1 MADTRS
7 MTTRFGSN
15 TTGLKQGVGEV
26 VEQLKKLNKELV
38 DNQYKQKDC
47 NKAISD
53 AKKELN
59 KLNQETK
66 NGENANADQK
76 KRIEELNKTI
86 EEEKLKLSQLRTE
99 QTSLKQTISETSKQV
114 VDNNKEWTVLK
125 ATLANLAS
133 DTLQMLARK
142 LVQVGQTVLQV
153 GQQFSAS
160 MSEVAAISGASA
172 EDLERL
178 EQTAREYGAT
188 TKFSASES
196 AQALK
201 YMALAGWDANQSID
215 ALGSVLDLA
224 AAGGMDLARASD
236 IVTDYITAFGLS
248 AQDAAHFADVMAYAM
263 AHSNTNVEQLGEAYK
278 NCASTAA
285 SMGYSLE
292 EVTAVLMTMANAGV
306 KGGEAGTTLNAIMTR
321 LATDTKGCATELHNM
336 GIEIYDDN
344 DNLKSLSEI
353 LTLVA
358 GAFEGL
364 SDKSDATLAKIIAG
378 QNQYAG
384 FQTILK
390 GLSESAEA
398 SGQSFMDYAEAL
410 NNADGASKGMAKT
423 MSDNLSG
430 DLKTM
435 QSAFEELALKIYE
448 DGEQPVRSLVQ
459 TITKQGVPALE
470 IIFNQLDKIVA
481 IVITAGSA
489 IAAFKLSTF
498 TPFLSLLKTAGTL
511 LGIYG
516 AAARTATIEQIKL
529 NVAQSASPMGVFIT
543 LLGGLASAMTMILLS
558 THDNTDATKELNE
571 ETENYLAT
579 LNQLESKQNQRLTDA
594 ETEHQTLKKLVQRYD
609 ELRNSVSLTEDKK
622 RELDTIAADLA
633 KTMGKSVDDLKDKDG
648 AYKDLTQDIDKYIE
662 KLKKQIQY
670 ETSKEGLTEAY
681 KAYNQ
686 AKEKTIEYN
695 KRIEEQQEHI
705 NDLEIYYHEESLRL
719 AKKMQTD
726 LSGTNYKG
734 MIKDLAIERDKILK
748 EEQKKLDSLTGA
760 WADYYNQASNAA
772 VAVRDYSVELGSSS
786 GAAEEFEKNMEALN
800 GTVSETGNKTTEAGK
815 AVDDLS
821 GSLETAAKSADDL
834 DKAMTDSL
842 SNASDTLSMIDK
854 IKKEVSDSGKIS
866 LSTLNSIIKKY
877 PELTDKVYEYIGG
890 LTDEKSVL
898 EGLDKAYRTD
908 VDNYNT
914 ALGQKKLLQNGF
926 LKTAAENNAEL
937 INKYKDQYNIDL
949 QNFTTVE
956 AAKIA
961 AKKQLQ
967 EQYEKSMANLRD
979 KYEVIG
985 HYQGQEIVYNKEA
998 GRLATNEETQAY
1010 FKARQEAENSY
1021 FDFDGDE
1028 FAKQLAED
1036 VGKAV
1041 SNITADGMMKLAGSS
1056 GSSGSSGGSTAS
1068 SKSSDTST
1076 ITVSGRGVSGSGK
1089 TAVAARLQWLERLSA
1104 LGKTTEKEQAEY
1116 LQRWLNT
1123 LSMSDDE
1130 AYQLEKKLYD
1140 LKKKLVETEE
1150 KEKEERLKAQ
1160 QQKEKEQY
1168 DIALAALKNLTDA
1181 RIEQQK
1187 KLTQIAEE
1195 NADKRI
1201 AAIDRE
1207 MKKRNEQAE
1216 DDKRKAELDKISAR
1230 LKYEQLE
1237 ELDRYELEKRK
1248 QQIIDE
1254 QADVDYQRQQ
1264 EADKEKIRSGTAV
1277 LTTRYNANIS
1287 GLQTN
1292 YDNLINRIAALAGTQ
1307 TAAQKIVN
1315 NNQQQNFNIINNA
1328 LSSDQIARKIAREI
1342 YNG

>member
-66 NGENANADQK
+66 NGENANAEQK

-133 DTLQMLARK
+133 NTLQMLARK

-248 AQDAAHFADVMAYAM
+248 AQDSAHFADVMAYAM

-448 DGEQPVRSLVQ
+448 DGEQPIRNIVR
-459 TITKQGVPALE
+459 TITTQGIPALE
-470 IIFNQLDKIVA
+470 NLIQHLDTLVPIVVA
-481 IVITAGSA
+481 AGTAFLSYKSA
-489 IAAFKLSTF
+489 IALQTLITGLAKAMG
-498 TPFLSLLKTAGTL
+498 LLETATE
-511 LGIYG
+511 G
-516 AAARTATIEQIKL
+516 AAAAQNALNTAQEVSPAGAF
-529 NVAQSASPMGVFIT
+529 VAVIGLIVSGLTAYTVISANAADKT
-543 LLGGLASAMTMILLS
+543 
-558 THDNTDATKELNE
+558 DNLNE
-571 ETENYLAT
+571 QTENYLAT
-579 LNQLESKQNQRLTDA
+579 LNELQAVQKSKIKDTESEMLVLERMSKQ
-594 ETEHQTLKKLVQRYD
+594 YD
-609 ELRNSVSLTEDKK
+609 ELREKTSRSADEERKLQI
-622 RELDTIAADLA
+622 LAQDLA
-633 KTMGKSVDDLKDKDG
+633 KSLGKSIEELKNKDG
-648 AYKDLTQDIDKYIE
+648 TYRSLAKDIDLYIE
-662 KLKKQIQY
+662 KLKEQIQY
-670 ETSKEGLTEAY
+670 ETAKEGLTEAY

-686 AKEKTIEYN
+686 AKEKTLEYN
-695 KRIEEQQEHI
+695 EKIKEQEKEITRIE
-705 NDLEIYYHEESLRL
+705 LEYEDKIQKAKNRPGGDFHEWEGLERER
-719 AKKMQTD
+719 D
-726 LSGTNYKG
+726 R
-734 MIKDLAIERDKILK
+734 AIE
-748 EEQKKLDSLTGA
+748 EENKKLDKLKGT
-760 WADYYNQASNAA
+760 WTDYYNQASNAA
-772 VAVRDYSVELGSSS
+772 VAVRDYSIELGSSS

-821 GSLETAAKSADDL
+821 GSLETAAKSAEEL
-834 DKAMTDSL
+834 EKEIKQIDKAMTDSL

-1140 LKKKLVETEE
+1140 LKKKLAETEE

>member
-1 MADTRS
+1 MAETRS

-15 TTGLKQGVGEV
+15 TTGLKQGVSEV

-66 NGENANADQK
+66 NGENANAEQK

-99 QTSLKQTISETSKQV
+99 QTSLKQVISETSKSV

-248 AQDAAHFADVMAYAM
+248 AQDSAHFADVMAYAM

-390 GLSESAEA
+390 GLSGSAEA

-470 IIFNQLDKIVA
+470 LVFKQLDKIAA
-481 IVITAGSA
+481 IVVSAGSA
-489 IAAFKLSTF
+489 ILAYK
-498 TPFLSLLKTAGTL
+498 
-511 LGIYG
+511 IYTVG
-516 AAARTATIEQIKL
+516 ATI
-529 NVAQSASPMGVFIT
+529 AQQGFSAALAATPMGAFAVV
-543 LLGGLASAMTMILLS
+543 LGGLAGAMAMILSS
-558 THDNTDATKELNE
+558 TNDNTNATKELNE

-579 LNQLESKQNQRLTDA
+579 LNQIESKQKQRLTDA

-686 AKEKTIEYN
+686 AKGKTIEYN
-695 KRIEEQQEHI
+695 KRIKEQQEHI

-1056 GSSGSSGGSTAS
+1056 GSSGGSTAS

-1140 LKKKLVETEE
+1140 LKKKLAETEE

-1207 MKKRNEQAE
+1207 IKKRNEQAE

-1287 GLQTN
+1287 GLQAN

>member
-1 MADTRS
+1 MAETRS

-248 AQDAAHFADVMAYAM
+248 AQDSAHFADVMAYAM

-470 IIFNQLDKIVA
+470 LVFKQLDKIAA
-481 IVITAGSA
+481 IVVSAGSA
-489 IAAFKLSTF
+489 ILAYK
-498 TPFLSLLKTAGTL
+498 
-511 LGIYG
+511 IYTVG
-516 AAARTATIEQIKL
+516 ATI
-529 NVAQSASPMGVFIT
+529 AQQGFSAALAATPMGAFAVV
-543 LLGGLASAMTMILLS
+543 LGGLAGAMAMILSS
-558 THDNTDATKELNE
+558 TNDNTNATKELNE

-579 LNQLESKQNQRLTDA
+579 LNQIESKQKQRITDA
-594 ETEHQTLKKLVQRYD
+594 ETEHQTLKTLARQYD
-609 ELRNSVSLTEDKK
+609 ELRNSVSLTEEKK
-622 RELDTIAADLA
+622 RELDNIASDLA
-633 KTMGKSVDDLKDKDG
+633 QTMGKSVDDLKDKDG

-877 PELTDKVYEYIGG
+877 PELTDKVYEYIRG

-1140 LKKKLVETEE
+1140 LKKKLAETEE